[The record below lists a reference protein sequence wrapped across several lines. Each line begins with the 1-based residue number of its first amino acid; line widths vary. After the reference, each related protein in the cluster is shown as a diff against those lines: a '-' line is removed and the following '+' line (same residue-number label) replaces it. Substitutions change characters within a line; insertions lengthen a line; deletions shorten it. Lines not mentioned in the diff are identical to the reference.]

1 MSLITLPPNYKS
13 DTVKHINSITHEGKV
28 LVFATDSAGRV
39 WYTVKQDGFEDS
51 SLKQNTTLSGWEN
64 LKELPFSEQN
74 DDPSVLNKQLVE
86 NTYQQNPGQYLLR
99 SRYRTTF
106 STALAPVQLVSALGH
121 VYVFRQSPAG
131 TLLVD
136 RYVLDGMTNTLNL
149 AFEVRYKR
157 SRQKYVPNAAAAG
170 TASAG
175 TSPLDTLDFYD
186 SDGTPFIAPTTE
198 LCLVNGLQNG
208 WFSVVFVPTSEPDV
222 YRWHIFAFNHATG
235 KIELTTLRASEE
247 GLFDIKDYTLFEQSD
262 GNTTSRLIPG
272 IIRRQIEID
281 SFSIN
286 NGFAATKY
294 DLQTEQRDKNGE
306 KLLLKTATRILLAVP
321 GAYQDRKSLQFDGES
336 AYVEVPYH
344 ADLNSPQFSAACL
357 ARSEGGFGVRT
368 VMGSNGEGCGYLLGL
383 SAENRWQFALATAQG
398 WVGCVAPL
406 SATLGVFTQLVGT
419 YDGATLR
426 LYVNGVEAASTPAA
440 DYTPASSQPLR
451 IGAGSTGTQPAYPF
465 PGKIAGAAVWSR
477 ALSPAEIGA
486 MGTQHSAY
494 PNVLQGYYPLE
505 SVGDHGFGTLDQ
517 SGHNYHGSLVGP
529 VRVSENVEPRA
540 AALSFAIASDGTL
553 SQLGD
558 APTATVIRSTQR
570 EILLPLSTLEE
581 VKSYASVVPALQ
593 GAISG
598 FAVGGDAESAQN
610 LVLINTDGAA
620 DLANNDQVEISGTQ
634 NYQGVY
640 AITKI
645 DENRLKIQIP
655 VGQNLGAWRR
665 PENLDNGLLFDGKIT
680 SYQRTAGGELTIT
693 CPHHGMETGDAVQI
707 TGTESYNQTFSV
719 VKIDNNRF
727 AINRPWPLA
736 EGVNVGQRLARRRG
750 LVFDGS
756 ARVTLSLAEPATEV
770 THELWFKTSDP
781 EAGLLQVAAAE
792 DATRGCDR
800 HLFLAGGN
808 LRARIYNNEVI
819 ASAGPNLAD
828 GRWHH
833 AAHVFG
839 RSVGGQKLYVDGVL
853 VASGEKASSDFDW
866 RDRIQLGYSYD
877 AGSPYLRGQLAEVR
891 VWKQARSAAAIANN
905 RYLQLRGNEVDL
917 IGYWRLGAVVDGK
930 VLDLSPSGKHGTIS
944 GNAYVSAITL
954 NRTLQDGS
962 AVIKYSNADLVA
974 VSQHCVYEESF
985 EFRVISTTPI
995 DPMNVDGQGRKLFAF
1010 SHWGKLS
1017 RSSENSVAL
1026 TGEQRAFQSLGNGWY
1041 RASCTFVVPADVNL
1055 LRCFELSAIAGSW
1068 QSLEVRQHRLRL
1080 LSDSLTEV
1088 RYPHRVKL
1096 PVLADAQRGL
1106 ADLIRKAELKERQI
1120 PALLRERREL
1130 DSKIADYAKQDPL
1143 REERDS
1149 LPGVIESLNR
1159 EVAAKTATLAAER
1172 ANPLNYWCSISVAYN
1187 GWAWTYGSKSGFFE
1201 AYAAPKNDSLEQQWA
1216 FIPIGNGSY
1225 LIQNRGHQ
1233 ERYCTYFWGYSF
1245 PYPLVV
1251 VEPRGGTDQGWLIQ
1265 PTEGG
1270 YLLAPAGHLERRCN
1284 YVYRGSYAQVAVEE
1298 AGVSISTRWGLNKTS
1313 DPSNGVVAQAE
1324 ASLRTA
1330 TRALEGAQNR
1340 QAYLNAILAA
1350 TPGDKAAWEAR
1361 LQEINQITSGLETNL
1376 NALNDAYLRAVR
1388 ATGGTPQA
1396 MPQLAKDASGLVTQ
1410 GAILGFVQPGSRLT
1424 VLESCDGCVGLSYID
1439 DEYRMRQVCY
1449 DATADSRNST
1459 FEQWLPE
1466 ANRVCLDLASPSSQ
1480 IALGRPL
1487 TLPATWSA
1495 ETWFCYP
1502 LPQSGR
1508 GLNSLTCGV
1517 EGGNHVMIEDGKRL
1531 GMWFKDAVLD
1541 KNFHDCGA
1549 DLEALS
1555 PGWHHL
1561 AVVSKGDSARF
1572 YLDGEDV
1579 GDLKS
1584 KAAREA
1590 KAALDNSPNDEAA
1603 KARVK
1608 AVDSA
1613 TLTSSGA
1620 IAYIGGHAA
1629 SGDRRFG
1636 RLAEVRIWGIA
1647 LTADEVAV
1655 NSRTLLSG
1663 NEPGLIAYY
1672 PLNEASGTEIR
1683 DASGGGNTATAQ
1695 NTDWRLCSAP
1705 IGRGKHELRRFVGGG
1720 DYVPLSPKL
1729 LPRGNAITVSFWAR
1743 GGAGLPAQGSLL
1755 FATNARG
1762 QRLFN
1767 IHLPWTDSGI
1777 YFDCGCDD
1785 SGAYDRLC
1793 QAASPADYQGDWVHW
1808 AFTKDASSGTMKIFK
1823 NGQPWAMASG
1833 MRRPLGVATSLVL
1846 GSGYQ
1851 GAVFDLRI
1859 LPVAQSQNQI
1869 RASMVSPCPDVLLSN
1884 EYTTLILDPV
1894 TQARS
1899 VLMRRFMAGLEGGGI
1914 GLLPDKRIETLL
1926 MRWVGNAQFQP
1937 TLLGYVEGAPPIP
1950 SENLTEQADYNGAT
1964 SVELTK
1970 STDVGYDWN
1979 RAQEIGGGG
1988 SVGVWVGTEGEIE
2001 EGAEFIGAVLARA
2014 AKWRI
2019 GGGASLSFSGAGQT
2033 QTHISATANLS
2044 LTDKLALRGTPERT
2058 AKFPHLGTRFIPKNV
2073 GYALVVSALADVF
2086 VTYLGRSGKMVG
2098 YEVRPAQ
2105 DIPPD
2110 VNTVTFLINPAYTMN
2125 GSLDGMTGS
2134 RPTSDRFFRNLP
2146 DLRLQYGSMYPA
2158 SYYRLK
2164 EAYDLKEKIEKADK
2178 QREAY
2183 FANFD
2188 VTSNIREYNLLNNMS
2203 SVEAVGD
2210 PDKDRKQVQ
2219 AQGQSAAEKRQ
2230 QEINNSIA
2238 DSEKRAHATASFA
2251 GWQRKME
2258 NIQVMAGK
2266 HNIVNNYVWDSDG
2279 GLHAE
2284 TESFANTV
2292 QHTIGGSYSF
2302 GIDLVGDLNMY
2313 IGFGAFELTGTA
2325 GFKLTQTVSKTLSN
2339 SIGFSLNVGL
2349 DGVEYKGIKN
2359 YDDRPILPG
2368 QKVSRYR
2375 FMSFYLEGA
2384 TEHFHDF
2391 FRQVVDPEWLA
2402 GNSEA
2407 ARALRQVKAGAP
2419 NKAWRVLHRVTY
2431 VERPALSDFGQ
2442 DVRNL
2447 QTTAEATDTQ
2457 RLLSRMSALES
2468 KNSSLEAKID
2478 QILSKLNGN
2487 NS

>member
-74 DDPSVLNKQLVE
+74 DDPSVLNKQSVE

-494 PNVLQGYYPLE
+494 PNVLQGYYALE

-917 IGYWRLGAVVDGK
+917 IGYWRLGAVVDGT
-930 VLDLSPSGKHGTIS
+930 VLDLSPSAKHGTIS

-1010 SHWGKLS
+1010 SHWGK
-1017 RSSENSVAL
+1017 
-1026 TGEQRAFQSLGNGWY
+1026 
-1041 RASCTFVVPADVNL
+1041 
-1055 LRCFELSAIAGSW
+1055 
-1068 QSLEVRQHRLRL
+1068 
-1080 LSDSLTEV
+1080 
-1088 RYPHRVKL
+1088 
-1096 PVLADAQRGL
+1096 
-1106 ADLIRKAELKERQI
+1106 
-1120 PALLRERREL
+1120 
-1130 DSKIADYAKQDPL
+1130 
-1143 REERDS
+1143 
-1149 LPGVIESLNR
+1149 
-1159 EVAAKTATLAAER
+1159 
-1172 ANPLNYWCSISVAYN
+1172 
-1187 GWAWTYGSKSGFFE
+1187 
-1201 AYAAPKNDSLEQQWA
+1201 
-1216 FIPIGNGSY
+1216 
-1225 LIQNRGHQ
+1225 
-1233 ERYCTYFWGYSF
+1233 
-1245 PYPLVV
+1245 
-1251 VEPRGGTDQGWLIQ
+1251 
-1265 PTEGG
+1265 
-1270 YLLAPAGHLERRCN
+1270 
-1284 YVYRGSYAQVAVEE
+1284 
-1298 AGVSISTRWGLNKTS
+1298 
-1313 DPSNGVVAQAE
+1313 
-1324 ASLRTA
+1324 
-1330 TRALEGAQNR
+1330 
-1340 QAYLNAILAA
+1340 
-1350 TPGDKAAWEAR
+1350 
-1361 LQEINQITSGLETNL
+1361 
-1376 NALNDAYLRAVR
+1376 
-1388 ATGGTPQA
+1388 
-1396 MPQLAKDASGLVTQ
+1396 
-1410 GAILGFVQPGSRLT
+1410 
-1424 VLESCDGCVGLSYID
+1424 
-1439 DEYRMRQVCY
+1439 
-1449 DATADSRNST
+1449 
-1459 FEQWLPE
+1459 
-1466 ANRVCLDLASPSSQ
+1466 
-1480 IALGRPL
+1480 
-1487 TLPATWSA
+1487 
-1495 ETWFCYP
+1495 
-1502 LPQSGR
+1502 
-1508 GLNSLTCGV
+1508 
-1517 EGGNHVMIEDGKRL
+1517 
-1531 GMWFKDAVLD
+1531 
-1541 KNFHDCGA
+1541 
-1549 DLEALS
+1549 
-1555 PGWHHL
+1555 
-1561 AVVSKGDSARF
+1561 
-1572 YLDGEDV
+1572 
-1579 GDLKS
+1579 
-1584 KAAREA
+1584 
-1590 KAALDNSPNDEAA
+1590 
-1603 KARVK
+1603 
-1608 AVDSA
+1608 
-1613 TLTSSGA
+1613 
-1620 IAYIGGHAA
+1620 
-1629 SGDRRFG
+1629 
-1636 RLAEVRIWGIA
+1636 
-1647 LTADEVAV
+1647 
-1655 NSRTLLSG
+1655 
-1663 NEPGLIAYY
+1663 
-1672 PLNEASGTEIR
+1672 
-1683 DASGGGNTATAQ
+1683 
-1695 NTDWRLCSAP
+1695 
-1705 IGRGKHELRRFVGGG
+1705 
-1720 DYVPLSPKL
+1720 
-1729 LPRGNAITVSFWAR
+1729 
-1743 GGAGLPAQGSLL
+1743 
-1755 FATNARG
+1755 
-1762 QRLFN
+1762 
-1767 IHLPWTDSGI
+1767 
-1777 YFDCGCDD
+1777 
-1785 SGAYDRLC
+1785 
-1793 QAASPADYQGDWVHW
+1793 
-1808 AFTKDASSGTMKIFK
+1808 
-1823 NGQPWAMASG
+1823 
-1833 MRRPLGVATSLVL
+1833 
-1846 GSGYQ
+1846 
-1851 GAVFDLRI
+1851 
-1859 LPVAQSQNQI
+1859 
-1869 RASMVSPCPDVLLSN
+1869 
-1884 EYTTLILDPV
+1884 
-1894 TQARS
+1894 
-1899 VLMRRFMAGLEGGGI
+1899 
-1914 GLLPDKRIETLL
+1914 
-1926 MRWVGNAQFQP
+1926 
-1937 TLLGYVEGAPPIP
+1937 
-1950 SENLTEQADYNGAT
+1950 
-1964 SVELTK
+1964 
-1970 STDVGYDWN
+1970 
-1979 RAQEIGGGG
+1979 
-1988 SVGVWVGTEGEIE
+1988 
-2001 EGAEFIGAVLARA
+2001 
-2014 AKWRI
+2014 
-2019 GGGASLSFSGAGQT
+2019 
-2033 QTHISATANLS
+2033 
-2044 LTDKLALRGTPERT
+2044 
-2058 AKFPHLGTRFIPKNV
+2058 
-2073 GYALVVSALADVF
+2073 
-2086 VTYLGRSGKMVG
+2086 
-2098 YEVRPAQ
+2098 
-2105 DIPPD
+2105 
-2110 VNTVTFLINPAYTMN
+2110 
-2125 GSLDGMTGS
+2125 
-2134 RPTSDRFFRNLP
+2134 
-2146 DLRLQYGSMYPA
+2146 
-2158 SYYRLK
+2158 
-2164 EAYDLKEKIEKADK
+2164 
-2178 QREAY
+2178 
-2183 FANFD
+2183 
-2188 VTSNIREYNLLNNMS
+2188 
-2203 SVEAVGD
+2203 
-2210 PDKDRKQVQ
+2210 
-2219 AQGQSAAEKRQ
+2219 
-2230 QEINNSIA
+2230 
-2238 DSEKRAHATASFA
+2238 
-2251 GWQRKME
+2251 
-2258 NIQVMAGK
+2258 
-2266 HNIVNNYVWDSDG
+2266 
-2279 GLHAE
+2279 
-2284 TESFANTV
+2284 
-2292 QHTIGGSYSF
+2292 
-2302 GIDLVGDLNMY
+2302 
-2313 IGFGAFELTGTA
+2313 
-2325 GFKLTQTVSKTLSN
+2325 
-2339 SIGFSLNVGL
+2339 
-2349 DGVEYKGIKN
+2349 
-2359 YDDRPILPG
+2359 
-2368 QKVSRYR
+2368 
-2375 FMSFYLEGA
+2375 
-2384 TEHFHDF
+2384 
-2391 FRQVVDPEWLA
+2391 
-2402 GNSEA
+2402 
-2407 ARALRQVKAGAP
+2407 
-2419 NKAWRVLHRVTY
+2419 
-2431 VERPALSDFGQ
+2431 
-2442 DVRNL
+2442 
-2447 QTTAEATDTQ
+2447 
-2457 RLLSRMSALES
+2457 
-2468 KNSSLEAKID
+2468 
-2478 QILSKLNGN
+2478 
-2487 NS
+2487 